1 MPTGTIKKWIED
13 RGYGFIKPEDG
24 GPDVF
29 VHFRAFPRG
38 LQVQEGMRVGF
49 KDREA
54 AGQQC
59 AAPLVSS
66 GKIQSSPG
74 RAAH

>member
-49 KDREA
+49 EVTNDAKT
-54 AGQQC
+54 
-59 AAPLVSS
+59 
-66 GKIQSSPG
+66 GKPQANNV
-74 RAAH
+74 RLL